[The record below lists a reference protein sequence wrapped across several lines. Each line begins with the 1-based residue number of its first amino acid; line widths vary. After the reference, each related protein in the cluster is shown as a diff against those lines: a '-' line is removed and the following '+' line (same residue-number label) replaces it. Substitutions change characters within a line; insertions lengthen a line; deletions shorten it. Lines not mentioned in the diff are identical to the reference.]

1 MRTSYAIPQGFVDQY
16 IDSRLCADMTNINI
30 NVARIVEAFGVD
42 LANPLEA
49 HAAYKNDAR
58 IIALMANGVGNE
70 NTSPI
75 IKERCQ
81 PLVNSNFFS

>member
-1 MRTSYAIPQGFVDQY
+1 MTRV
-16 IDSRLCADMTNINI
+16 ID
-30 NVARIVEAFGVD
+30 AFGVD

-49 HAAYKNDAR
+49 HAAYKKDAR

-81 PLVNSNFFS
+81 PLVISD